1 MPRILSGVVL
11 LLATCVLAQQPP
23 PGGTP
28 PTFPQGQPAPGRMPP
43 AQNAPP
49 RGLSNQEAAQQIQ
62 QGWKAEPSL
71 RDSSIA
77 VQVNEAKVVLSGT
90 LQNEQQ
96 RDRALRIARSYAG
109 EREVVDKLK
118 MQQGM

>member
-1 MPRILSGVVL
+1 
-11 LLATCVLAQQPP
+11 
-23 PGGTP
+23 
-28 PTFPQGQPAPGRMPP
+28 MPP
-43 AQNAPP
+43 DQNAPP
-49 RGLSNQEAAQQIQ
+49 RGLSNHEAAQQIQ
-62 QGWKAEPSL
+62 QGLKAEPSL

-77 VQVNEAKVVLSGT
+77 VHVDEAKVVLSGT
-90 LQNEQQ
+90 LQNEPQ